1 MTQLAWL
8 MPILPLLAFVVT
20 GLFTGRSK
28 NVTIGIVLAA
38 FVANLILATGIGIEV
53 LGGAA
58 TMTNPIEYGVEWLRI
73 GDFVI
78 ECGVLIDP
86 LTATMLFVVM
96 LVATLVGVYSIGYM
110 HGDPG
115 TPRFFSYLALFVFS
129 MLLLVV
135 SNNYFFIFFGW
146 ELVGLCSY
154 LLIGYYYDTD
164 SAARASQKAFLFNRL
179 ADFGFMLG
187 FFLIFAVFGTFNF
200 TELSTLI
207 PAYGNK
213 TLVAIMGLL
222 VFVGPI
228 GKSAQ
233 FPLHVWL
240 PDAMEGPTP
249 VSALIHAATM
259 VAAGVYLLAR
269 QFALFSS
276 SELVLNVITFVGGFT
291 AIFAACMALVNNDIK
306 RVLAFSTMSQLG
318 YMVMA
323 IGLGTITA
331 ATFHLGTHAFFKA
344 LLFLGAGSVIHCV
357 GSNDMAKMGG
367 LRKYMPVTT
376 VTFIIGS
383 LALAGIFPLAGF
395 WSKDEI
401 ITVAYTSGHYGYFIL
416 AELVAFMTA
425 FYMFRLIFRTFF
437 GENHT
442 DADRHLHESPKVMT
456 VPLIILAFFA
466 IFSGFVGAPFM
477 HNGYASYVFYGEAH
491 HPEANWFVIFLS
503 TALALG
509 GIFLAYLMYYKKS
522 IDPAKIAKA
531 SGPVYGVL
539 ANRFYIDEI
548 YQWIFDML
556 VMSFSYACKWVDTY
570 IIDGFLDCVAN
581 ATKWIGAKLRKTEN
595 GNLQTY
601 ALVMFFAVLVMV
613 LWQAM
618 PMLGG
623 M

>member
-1 MTQLAWL
+1 MTQFAWL
-8 MPILPLLAFVVT
+8 MPILPLLAFVIT
-20 GLFTGRSK
+20 GLFTGRNK

-38 FVANLILATGIGIEV
+38 FIANLVIATGIGIEV

-58 TMTNPIEYGVEWLRI
+58 TMDNPIEYGIEWLKI
-73 GDFVI
+73 GDFTI

-200 TELSTLI
+200 TELSELI
-207 PAYGNK
+207 PAYGNE

-222 VFVGPI
+222 VFIGPI

-291 AIFAACMALVNNDIK
+291 ALFAACMALVNNDIK

-367 LRKYMPVTT
+367 LKKYMPVPTW
-376 VTFIIGS
+376 TFIIGS
-383 LALAGIFPLAGF
+383 LALAGIFPFAGF

-401 ITVAYTSGHYGYFIL
+401 ITVAYTTGHYGYFIL

-477 HNGYASYVFYGEAH
+477 HNGYASYVFYGEVH

-503 TALALG
+503 TALALA

-581 ATKWIGAKLRKTEN
+581 ATKWIGAKLRKTET

-601 ALVMFFAVLVMV
+601 AMGMFFAILVMV
-613 LWQAM
+613 LWKAM
-618 PMLGG
+618 PMIGG

>member
-291 AIFAACMALVNNDIK
+291 AIFAA
-306 RVLAFSTMSQLG
+306 
-318 YMVMA
+318 
-323 IGLGTITA
+323 
-331 ATFHLGTHAFFKA
+331 
-344 LLFLGAGSVIHCV
+344 
-357 GSNDMAKMGG
+357 
-367 LRKYMPVTT
+367 
-376 VTFIIGS
+376 
-383 LALAGIFPLAGF
+383 
-395 WSKDEI
+395 
-401 ITVAYTSGHYGYFIL
+401 
-416 AELVAFMTA
+416 
-425 FYMFRLIFRTFF
+425 
-437 GENHT
+437 
-442 DADRHLHESPKVMT
+442 
-456 VPLIILAFFA
+456 
-466 IFSGFVGAPFM
+466 
-477 HNGYASYVFYGEAH
+477 
-491 HPEANWFVIFLS
+491 
-503 TALALG
+503 
-509 GIFLAYLMYYKKS
+509 
-522 IDPAKIAKA
+522 
-531 SGPVYGVL
+531 
-539 ANRFYIDEI
+539 
-548 YQWIFDML
+548 
-556 VMSFSYACKWVDTY
+556 
-570 IIDGFLDCVAN
+570 
-581 ATKWIGAKLRKTEN
+581 
-595 GNLQTY
+595 
-601 ALVMFFAVLVMV
+601 
-613 LWQAM
+613 
-618 PMLGG
+618 
-623 M
+623 